1 MAALLLD
8 VLLAAVLVLLVP
20 IGAWR
25 GGGREI
31 LVTAAVLLGAAL
43 GDAWAQPW
51 GRDLASAADLRPQAA
66 AFLVAI
72 ALLLGTTLI
81 LGYGAAAA
89 LPPARPDLLGR
100 LAGGFLAGL
109 NGVLILGTSLV
120 FLDRFLF
127 EGRSRAAID
136 EGFLARALRD
146 RFGWVLL
153 VVAALAGLAA
163 AVGAVVR
170 ALGPESDR
178 DHPTTRLT
186 PMPGGAPPP
195 AVQDTGVF
203 HVPDEGSRFR
213 PVRVPRAADEGKVE
227 PRDARPDAPGS
238 RAASVREQTIP
249 VTTRP
254 PSSPGFSDRAWPAGP
269 PAGPSGPP
277 ERPSGPVP
285 GTRDP
290 ADHGGAARGEGGNGA
305 WATSMRRPGSGTG
318 ADPAE
323 EPRSG
328 SSVLDD
334 WLRRAAGPGS
344 GPTPPAGHHEPPRF
358 PRPVEV
364 KGEDGGGDGPP
375 RLDQRVGR
383 CRRCGHRLSA
393 GEDRCP
399 SCGAVT

>member
-1 MAALLLD
+1 MATALFLD

-31 LVTAAVLLGAAL
+31 LVTAAILLGAAL
-43 GDAWAQPW
+43 GDAWARPW

-81 LGYGAAAA
+81 LGYATAAA
-89 LPPARPDLLGR
+89 LPPSRPDLLGR

-109 NGVLILGTSLV
+109 NGILLLGTSLV

-127 EGRSRAAID
+127 EGQPRAAID
-136 EGFLARALRD
+136 AGFLARALRD

-170 ALGPESDR
+170 ALGPEADR
-178 DHPTTRLT
+178 DRPVSRPT
-186 PMPGGAPPP
+186 PMPGGSSSPVA
-195 AVQDTGVF
+195 QDTGVF
-203 HVPDEGSRFR
+203 HIPDEGSRFR
-213 PVRVPRAADEGKVE
+213 PVRVPRAADDGKVE

-238 RAASVREQTIP
+238 RTASVRDQTIP
-249 VTTRP
+249 VATR
-254 PSSPGFSDRAWPAGP
+254 PSSPPGFPDRAWPAGTP
-269 PAGPSGPP
+269 LGPTGRPG
-277 ERPSGPVP
+277 RPSGSAF
-285 GTRDP
+285 GAGDP
-290 ADHGGAARGEGGNGA
+290 AD
-305 WATSMRRPGSGTG
+305 PG
-318 ADPAE
+318 E

-328 SSVLDD
+328 SSVRDD
-334 WLRRAAGPGS
+334 WLRRAAVPGS
-344 GPTPPAGHHEPPRF
+344 DSAPPAGRDEPPPNEPPRF
-358 PRPVEV
+358 SRLVEV

-375 RLDQRVGR
+375 RPDQPLGR
-383 CRRCGHRLSA
+383 CRRCGHRL
-393 GEDRCP
+393 GTEDNRCP
-399 SCGAVT
+399 SCGAPA